1 MQIEET
7 EERASVDFPIEHFP
21 DRSAR
26 WLLQDKQYVRGLVE
40 IVASELVTFLDFD
53 QLIPLNRSFISD
65 TLREQESDLVFSVP
79 FRRGSETDELLIY
92 ILLEHQSTVD
102 PLMGFRVLF
111 YMTQLWDAQR
121 REWESDDVP
130 GSERRL
136 RPILPMVLYTGERRW
151 SVPLTLTDI
160 MDIPDILSRFVP
172 KFDTLFL
179 SVKETDETDLTKTG
193 HPLGWLLTVLQKE
206 GASQEA
212 LSEALVQ
219 ALSQLNLLNATESE
233 QRYRAIMYLLL
244 LILHRRPAEEHNEL
258 LTLVER
264 HTEEMEI
271 SPMAQSMAEM
281 LLERGKAQGIE
292 QGIEQGKTQ
301 GVEQGIERGARET
314 TIKNILSILNA
325 RFPQNNP
332 QHIQQELE
340 LILDTDRLTQ
350 LHLRAIQASNF
361 EAFLQALD

>member
-1 MQIEET
+1 MHTEET
-7 EERASVDFPIEHFP
+7 DERAAVDFPIEHFP

-26 WLLQDKQYVRGLVE
+26 WLFQDKQYVRGLVE
-40 IVASELVTFLDFD
+40 IVASELVAFLDFD
-53 QLIPLNRSFISD
+53 QLILLNRSFISD

-79 FRRGSETDELLIY
+79 FRRGSEADELLIY

-121 REWESDDVP
+121 RDWEADEVP
-130 GSERRL
+130 RDERRL

-151 SVPLTLTDI
+151 STPLTLTDI

-172 KFDTLFL
+172 QFDTLFL
-179 SVKETDETDLTKTG
+179 SVKETDEADLTKTG

-206 GASQEA
+206 GGSREA

-219 ALSQLNLLNATESE
+219 ALSQLNLLDVTESE
-233 QRYRAIMYLLL
+233 QRHRAIMYLLL
-244 LILHRRPAEEHNEL
+244 LILHRRPAEEHKEL

-264 HTEEMEI
+264 HTEEMEV
-271 SPMAQSMAEM
+271 SPMAQSMAEV
-281 LLERGKAQGIE
+281 LLERGIE
-292 QGIEQGKTQ
+292 QG
-301 GVEQGIERGARET
+301 VERGARET
-314 TIKNILSILNA
+314 TIKNILSILKA

-332 QHIQQELE
+332 QPVQQALE
-340 LILDTDRLTQ
+340 LILDTNRLTQ
-350 LHLRAIQASNF
+350 LHLMAVQAPSL
-361 EAFLQALD
+361 EAFLQALDT

>member
-1 MQIEET
+1 MQT
-7 EERASVDFPIEHFP
+7 EEIEDRAAVDFPIEHFP

-26 WLLQDKQYVRGLVE
+26 WLFQDKQYVRGLVE
-40 IVASELVTFLDFD
+40 IVASELVAFLDFD

-136 RPILPMVLYTGERRW
+136 HPILPMALYTGERRW
-151 SVPLTLTDI
+151 SVSLTLTGI
-160 MDIPDILSRFVP
+160 MDIPDLLSRFVP
-172 KFDTLFL
+172 TFDTLFL
-179 SVKETDETDLTKTG
+179 SVKETDEADLIKTG

-206 GASQEA
+206 GESQEV

-219 ALSQLNLLNATESE
+219 ALSQLNLLDVTESE
-233 QRYRAIMYLLL
+233 QQYRAIMYLLL

-264 HTEEMEI
+264 HTEKMEV

-292 QGIEQGKTQ
+292 QGKEQGI
-301 GVEQGIERGARET
+301 EQGIERGARET

-332 QHIQQELE
+332 QRIQQELE
-340 LILDTDRLTQ
+340 LILDTDRLTH
-350 LHLRAIQASNF
+350 LHLMAVQAPSF

>member
-1 MQIEET
+1 MHTEET
-7 EERASVDFPIEHFP
+7 DERAAVDFPIEHFP

-26 WLLQDKQYVRGLVE
+26 WLFQDKQYVRGLVE
-40 IVASELVTFLDFD
+40 IVASELVAFLDFD
-53 QLIPLNRSFISD
+53 QLTLLNRSFISD

-121 REWESDDVP
+121 RDWEADEVP
-130 GSERRL
+130 RDERRL

-151 SVPLTLTDI
+151 SAPLTLTDI

-172 KFDTLFL
+172 QFDTLFL
-179 SVKETDETDLTKTG
+179 SVKETDEADLTKTG

-206 GASQEA
+206 GGSREA

-219 ALSQLNLLNATESE
+219 ALSQLNLLDVTESE
-233 QRYRAIMYLLL
+233 QRHRAIMYLLL
-244 LILHRRPAEEHNEL
+244 LILHRRPAEEHKEL

-264 HTEEMEI
+264 HTEEMEV
-271 SPMAQSMAEM
+271 SPMAQSMAEV
-281 LLERGKAQGIE
+281 LLE
-292 QGIEQGKTQ
+292 Q
-301 GVEQGIERGARET
+301 GVERGARET
-314 TIKNILSILNA
+314 TIKNILSILKA

-332 QHIQQELE
+332 QPVQQALE
-340 LILDTDRLTQ
+340 LILDTNRLTQ
-350 LHLRAIQASNF
+350 LHLMAVQAPSL
-361 EAFLQALD
+361 EAFLQALDT